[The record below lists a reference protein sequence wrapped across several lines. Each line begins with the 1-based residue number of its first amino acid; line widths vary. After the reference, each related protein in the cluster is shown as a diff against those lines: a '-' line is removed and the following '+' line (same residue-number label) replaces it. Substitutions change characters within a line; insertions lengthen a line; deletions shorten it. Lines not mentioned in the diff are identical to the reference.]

1 MSKRV
6 EKRFQSSDDVAK
18 EYLREKQ
25 DNIAKEKAK
34 SLTYGIRYHSRKKKG
49 EKKRLAQLKAKRWK
63 KKLARMQQAKALEAT
78 LGSPS
83 PRKQNRTAEQDSAP
97 SESFSTK

>member
-18 EYLREKQ
+18 EYLRKKQ
-25 DNIAKEKAK
+25 KGIAKEKAK
-34 SLTYGIRYHSRKKKG
+34 SLTYGIRYYSRKKKG
-49 EKKRLAQLKAKRWK
+49 ERQRLAQLKAKDG

-83 PRKQNRTAEQDSAP
+83 PRKQNKTAEQDP
-97 SESFSTK
+97 LLLKFSIIN

>member
-18 EYLREKQ
+18 EYLKKKHENK
-25 DNIAKEKAK
+25 AKEKAK
-34 SLTYGIRYHSRKKKG
+34 SLTYGIRYYTRKKNG
-49 EKKRLAQLKAKRWK
+49 ERKRLNLKEKLWK
-63 KKLARMQQAKALEAT
+63 EKLARMLQKKALEQT

-83 PRKQNRTAEQDSAP
+83 SRRRKRKKCISPQRHQR
-97 SESFSTK
+97 